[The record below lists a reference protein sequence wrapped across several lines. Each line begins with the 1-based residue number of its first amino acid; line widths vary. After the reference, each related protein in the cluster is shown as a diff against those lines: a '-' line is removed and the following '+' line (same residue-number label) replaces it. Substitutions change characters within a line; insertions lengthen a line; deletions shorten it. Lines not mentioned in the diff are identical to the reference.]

1 MSEGLGAFEE
11 HVSYRP
17 GQQIGTMRT
26 LMKWHAKGAKFY
38 IGADTQPRLLD
49 WCTLGD
55 IASCLGAG
63 EIRLAERVTVKTRVP
78 EPVAQVSSAIILPKD
93 VVLEELKRFMIGRIS
108 DESFPNKPTD
118 ARDYGLLGFLPAAR
132 LGWHEEKGVLN
143 LTVSYRNRE
152 GYDALAS
159 NYAVK
164 RMSDLVSEY
173 CGMLIPVI
181 PVHEDAKLIGLTAA
195 SAPKPEPVA
204 EPESRPIPTCETC
217 PARVESCTAPGVF
230 QCRLHPAPSSP
241 LRDKHFCFQ
250 HPALAG
256 LMQPVANP
264 APDEC
269 DEPERFL
276 FSGKGRPVVTA
287 PPIVIQPDSPF
298 HPPFEVTCKENGT
311 C

>member
-63 EIRLAERVTVKTRVP
+63 EIRLAERVTVKKRVP

-93 VVLEELKRFMIGRIS
+93 VVLAELKDFMLKSLGDSCNYLDSPI
-108 DESFPNKPTD
+108 
-118 ARDYGLLGFLPAAR
+118 LGFLSAAR
-132 LGWHEEKGVLN
+132 LGWTEEKGKGMQPT
-143 LTVSYRNRE
+143 LTVSYRDRA
-152 GYDALAS
+152 GYNVLAD
-159 NYAVK
+159 NYAIK
-164 RMSDLVSEY
+164 RMCDLVSDY
-173 CGMLIPVI
+173 CGILVPVRA
-181 PVHEDAKLIGLTAA
+181 VHEDAKLTGLTAA

-256 LMQPVANP
+256 LMRPTTEV
-264 APDEC
+264 
-269 DEPERFL
+269 
-276 FSGKGRPVVTA
+276 GK
-287 PPIVIQPDSPF
+287 
-298 HPPFEVTCKENGT
+298 C
-311 C
+311 

>member
-63 EIRLAERVTVKTRVP
+63 EIRLAERVTVKKRVP

-93 VVLEELKRFMIGRIS
+93 VVLAELKDFMLKSLGDSCNYLDSPI
-108 DESFPNKPTD
+108 
-118 ARDYGLLGFLPAAR
+118 LGFLSAAR
-132 LGWHEEKGVLN
+132 LGWTEEKGKGMQPT
-143 LTVSYRNRE
+143 LTVSYRDRA
-152 GYDALAS
+152 GYNVLAD
-159 NYAVK
+159 NYAIK
-164 RMSDLVSEY
+164 RMSDLVADY
-173 CGMLIPVI
+173 CGILVPVRA
-181 PVHEDAKLIGLTAA
+181 VHEDAKLTGLTAA